1 MGTDLLPSGN
11 LLSSVHKPDCCFF
24 FFLLDYNGVK
34 MYFDFG
40 QGGEELVE
48 LVLSNQ
54 KSHIYT
60 HRFYC
65 SPVFD

>member
-1 MGTDLLPSGN
+1 MVICF
-11 LLSSVHKPDCCFF
+11 LLSINLTGF

-34 MYFDFG
+34 MYFDFV
-40 QGGEELVE
+40 QGGGELVE

>member
-1 MGTDLLPSGN
+1 MVICF
-11 LLSSVHKPDCCFF
+11 LLSINLTGF

>member
-11 LLSSVHKPDCCFF
+11 LLSSVHKPDCFF

-60 HRFYC
+60 HRFSC
-65 SPVFD
+65 SPVLD